1 MQETKI
7 SIKNK
12 QGEKL
17 VGLRAV
23 PDSNLEK
30 YPTVLLVHG
39 FGVTKEGYGMFDI
52 LSERLTENGMQVYRF
67 DFSGSGESE
76 GDYSETTL
84 TKLKNDLEEI
94 VKYVR
99 SQTEVDLEKFGIVA
113 QSLGTST
120 TIALAPE
127 MKCLICLGAV
137 SHPGDKLPIKFGEN
151 YHPDGISSR
160 VRSNGTVTT
169 VKPSFWQDFKNY
181 DLVDSIKNISC
192 PILFINGGADTD
204 VSISEMQAY
213 FDVVTGPKEKVLI
226 EGLDHGMNPD
236 RDKMCKV
243 VVGWLNKN
251 LVNLI

>member
-99 SQTEVDLEKFGIVA
+99 NQAEVDLNKFGIVA

-120 TIALAPE
+120 TIALTPE

-137 SHPGDKLPIKFGEN
+137 SHPGDKLPIK
-151 YHPDGISSR
+151 
-160 VRSNGTVTT
+160 
-169 VKPSFWQDFKNY
+169 
-181 DLVDSIKNISC
+181 
-192 PILFINGGADTD
+192 
-204 VSISEMQAY
+204 
-213 FDVVTGPKEKVLI
+213 
-226 EGLDHGMNPD
+226 
-236 RDKMCKV
+236 
-243 VVGWLNKN
+243 
-251 LVNLI
+251 